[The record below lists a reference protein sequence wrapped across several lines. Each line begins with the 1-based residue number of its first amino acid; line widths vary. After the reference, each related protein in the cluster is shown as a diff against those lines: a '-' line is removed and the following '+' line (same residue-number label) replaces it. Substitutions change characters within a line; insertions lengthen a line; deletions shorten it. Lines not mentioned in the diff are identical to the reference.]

1 MLDDAQ
7 AGKGRSGKGKVKP
20 RTASLFKSM
29 DLQTVTLEQALKLL
43 SLPRVVGTDPEG
55 VEITAQNGRYGPYL
69 KKGTDSRSL
78 TSEEQIF
85 TITTDE
91 ALAIYAQPKKRGRAA
106 AKAPLRELGEDPNSK
121 LPIVVKDGRFGPYVT
136 DGKTNATLRKEDSV
150 DQITPERAQELL
162 AEKRAKGPSTRRRT
176 TTKRKTSTSTK
187 KTGSSASS
195 KSKASSAQKSAASP
209 AGSTASKKTPATS
222 RTTSA
227 AAPGSSS
234 Q

>member
-1 MLDDAQ
+1 
-7 AGKGRSGKGKVKP
+7 
-20 RTASLFKSM
+20 
-29 DLQTVTLEQALKLL
+29 
-43 SLPRVVGTDPEG
+43 
-55 VEITAQNGRYGPYL
+55 PYL

-106 AKAPLRELGEDPNSK
+106 AKPPLRELGEDPNSK

-176 TTKRKTSTSTK
+176 TKRRTTTKRKTSTSTK

-227 AAPGSSS
+227 AASGSSS

>member
-1 MLDDAQ
+1 MCIRD
-7 AGKGRSGKGKVKP
+7 R
-20 RTASLFKSM
+20 
-29 DLQTVTLEQALKLL
+29 
-43 SLPRVVGTDPEG
+43 
-55 VEITAQNGRYGPYL
+55 
-69 KKGTDSRSL
+69 
-78 TSEEQIF
+78 IF

-106 AKAPLRELGEDPNSK
+106 AKPPLRELGEDPNSK

-227 AAPGSSS
+227 AASGSSS